1 MYGIVQCYVY
11 QVFSQPNHPKLIILP
26 PSATTARVVAAAT
39 AAAATANTGRITT
52 PAPRTPPNIAPC
64 VKAVDIDYTDYCIAE
79 NFRGRKH
86 SRILQF

>member
-26 PSATTARVVAAAT
+26 PSATAATEAAAT
-39 AAAATANTGRITT
+39 ERIAPTPKVKTPATAPITDT
-52 PAPRTPPNIAPC
+52 C
-64 VKAVDIDYTDYCIAE
+64 VKAVDIDYTDYRITE

-86 SRILQF
+86 SRISRF